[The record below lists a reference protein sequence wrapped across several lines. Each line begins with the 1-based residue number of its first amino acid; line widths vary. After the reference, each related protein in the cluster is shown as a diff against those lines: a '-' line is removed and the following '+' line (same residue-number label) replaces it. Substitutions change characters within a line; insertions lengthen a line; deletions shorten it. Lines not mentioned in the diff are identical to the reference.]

1 MIAAYLSTLLHD
13 TIALITILNPI
24 AAAGIMISMIN
35 PPTPATIYPAAGKA
49 TLTVLIAS
57 LVTLFTGEFLFKLF
71 GINVYSIKVIGG
83 IILMMIA
90 INMASGQS
98 TKSRHTPEEHEEAQE
113 KEDISINVDDNVLT
127 ISGERKIEEERKDE
141 EFYRVESVYGKFE
154 RSFTLPEDVDADKI
168 EAEVKDGVLT
178 IRIPK
183 AQVVEKAP
191 KKIEIK

>member
-1 MIAAYLSTLLHD
+1 MTLKGVRP
-13 TIALITILNPI
+13 TKERIMNITQFDPI
-24 AAAGIMISMIN
+24 R
-35 PPTPATIYPAAGKA
+35 
-49 TLTVLIAS
+49 
-57 LVTLFTGEFLFKLF
+57 EFQNMQKTFEYMNRLFKA
-71 GINVYSIKVIGG
+71 VE
-83 IILMMIA
+83 
-90 INMASGQS
+90 QS
-98 TKSRHTPEEHEEAQE
+98 PEMPTVDFIPAVNTREADDAYYIE
-113 KEDISINVDDNVLT
+113 VDLPGVKKEDISINVDDNVLT